1 MANLIKTV
9 SFNFARRELLRH
21 TARMAAIESVNF
33 FKRSFVKGGF
43 TDAAFEEWKPSLTPL
58 AGFRTMTATSNLR
71 NSIRTT
77 EQSIR
82 RIVVGSHLEYA
93 EIHNNGGTITVT
105 ARMKRYFWWQYYRLA
120 GQTRQSSAARAKLS
134 AKAEFCRRMAL
145 MKEGSTVRIPQRQFL
160 GESQTLMADLDS
172 RLHAII
178 EDYWEKA

>member
-58 AGFRTMTATSNLR
+58 AGFRTM
-71 NSIRTT
+71 I
-77 EQSIR
+77 
-82 RIVVGSHLEYA
+82 GSHLEYA

>member
-1 MANLIKTV
+1 MADFLKSV
-9 SFNFARRELLRH
+9 SFNFARKDLLH
-21 TARMAAIESVNF
+21 NTARMAAVESVNF
-33 FKRSFVKGGF
+33 FKRRFVEGGWK
-43 TDAAFEEWKPSLTPL
+43 DLAFEKWAAAQNPF
-58 AGFRTMTATSNLR
+58 AGFRTLSANNNLR

-77 EQSIR
+77 EQSTKR
-82 RIVVGSHLEYA
+82 VVVASHLPYA
-93 EIHNNGGTITVT
+93 EIHNEGGHITVT
-105 ARMKRYFWWQYYRLA
+105 VEMKRYFWRQYYLLA
-120 GQTRQSSAARAKLS
+120 GQSRKSRSAQAKLS